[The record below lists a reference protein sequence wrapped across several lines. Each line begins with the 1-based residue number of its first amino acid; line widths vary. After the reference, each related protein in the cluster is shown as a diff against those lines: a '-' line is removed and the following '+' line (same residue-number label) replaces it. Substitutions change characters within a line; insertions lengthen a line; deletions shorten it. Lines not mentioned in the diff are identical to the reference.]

1 MNLLIATSN
10 LHKFQEISHVL
21 SGSGA
26 LTLSSLADLRV
37 DIPEPEEDAPTFEG
51 NARIK
56 AEAYAAEAGLPTL
69 ADDSGLVVDALSGK
83 PGVHSARYAWDDF
96 EERWSA
102 MPRRDRDL
110 ANNAKLLAALEG
122 VPAGQ
127 RSARFVCAMVLV
139 FPDGGREEVVAEGVY
154 PGRILM
160 PHEAEDPEEPQRG
173 RGNNGF
179 GYDPLLVLD
188 DTFPQHAGK
197 TSAERAPAEKN
208 AISHRG
214 VATRR
219 VREYLVA
226 ARVLQDSGDRT

>member
-21 SGSGA
+21 GGTGA
-26 LTLSSLADLRV
+26 LTLASLADLRV
-37 DIPEPEEDAPTFEG
+37 DIPEPVEDAATFEG

-56 AEAYAAEAGLPTL
+56 AEAYAAEAGMPTL
-69 ADDSGLVVDALSGK
+69 ADDSGLMVDALAGK
-83 PGVHSARYAWDDF
+83 PGVHSARYASADF

-110 ANNAKLLAALEG
+110 ANNAKLLAELEG
-122 VPAGQ
+122 VPIEQ
-127 RSARFVCAMVLV
+127 RTARFVCAMVLV
-139 FPDGGREEVVAEGVY
+139 FPDGGREAIVAEGTY
-154 PGRILM
+154 PGRILTID
-160 PHEAEDPEEPQRG
+160 EAQDPQEPELG
-173 RGNNGF
+173 RGVNGF

-188 DTFPQHAGK
+188 DRFPEHSGK
-197 TSAERAPAEKN
+197 TSAELTPTEKN

-226 ARVLQDSGDRT
+226 ARVLQDV